1 MYKSYKQKKQAL
13 HESLTIVDSARVFV
27 LYIKINV
34 SLILSV
40 FDTNIVHLKEQIFM
54 ISITNETG
62 KSKRSDE
69 YVALRLLIERIL
81 TGSLVIMFIGVCSFA
96 VLFITMCLL

>member
-1 MYKSYKQKKQAL
+1 
-13 HESLTIVDSARVFV
+13 
-27 LYIKINV
+27 
-34 SLILSV
+34 
-40 FDTNIVHLKEQIFM
+40 M